1 MKVTASPPGAEFALL
16 HEDVARLT
24 VRYNAAY
31 AKYQDL
37 VEIHAELSL
46 DGGKLSEQA
55 LLDEEQ
61 AFEELDCARHA
72 LFDAAAL
79 AYPTIH

>member
-1 MKVTASPPGAEFALL
+1 MKVSVSPPGAEFARL
-16 HEDVARLT
+16 HEDVERLT
-24 VRYNAAY
+24 VRYKAAY
-31 AKYQDL
+31 AKYHDL
-37 VEIHAELSL
+37 VENQAELSRN
-46 DGGKLSEQA
+46 GGKLSEEA